1 MADPGFS
8 RAPTLKVRV
17 LSYNFHQNFIKMKE
31 IGMGGLTGDP
41 FGLPLQRKTF
51 VLFSI
56 ARWLYFP
63 FLLLDVAAA
72 RDAGEAADGA
82 GQVTGRGGGPHPRW
96 HRRSGAERPR
106 RGARQVR
113 LHLHGTKQNAK
124 ANFSLIFVATE
135 YELRLEFYKDPSR
148 VDMSWLIR
156 KRCRFWIGLV

>member
-1 MADPGFS
+1 MADPEFS
-8 RAPTLKVRV
+8 WAPTPKLRV
-17 LSYNFHQNFIKMKE
+17 LTYNFHQNFIKMKE
-31 IGMGGLTGDP
+31 IRMGGLTGDP
-41 FGLPLQRKTF
+41 LDLPLQRKTF

-63 FLLLDVAAA
+63 FPSLDVAAA

-82 GQVTGRGGGPHPRW
+82 GQVTGRGGGAQPRR

-124 ANFSLIFVATE
+124 ANFLLWSLPPLNRMDITLNFSKTHPKMMSFSSSFL
-135 YELRLEFYKDPSR
+135 LRVNKP
-148 VDMSWLIR
+148 
-156 KRCRFWIGLV
+156 